1 VDDNNFAYVAKL
13 KWSNDDRISVGG
25 GMDDDV
31 DEGMGRMAAI
41 GNIKNKPQAKR

>member
-31 DEGMGRMAAI
+31 DEGMGRTAVEEMDFCER
-41 GNIKNKPQAKR
+41 GR

>member
-25 GMDDDV
+25 GMYDDV
-31 DEGMGRMAAI
+31 DEGMGRMAVEEMDFCER
-41 GNIKNKPQAKR
+41 GR